1 MGENYTNLLEYINI
15 NTKVIFEVGAR
26 DGYDSITMAKK
37 YNNATIYSYECN
49 PIVIDTCKMNLQN
62 YKNIIFSPYGLGEK
76 NELKQ
81 FYIYAPNKVI
91 NKNLIGASSFFPRP
105 DTNNLILTENIK
117 ISTLKDEFEK
127 YNIEFIDILCMDVQ
141 GSELNVLKGAK
152 NYINNIKYIIMEQP
166 KPIKE
171 QKLNQKRKNIKAINN
186 YIGAPEYSEI
196 VDFMRKNKFVQ
207 IKQMDENLFEDNVL
221 YKNILL

>member
-1 MGENYTNLLEYINI
+1 MGENYTNLLENINI

-26 DGYDSITMAKK
+26 YGYDSITIAKK
-37 YNNATIYSYECN
+37 YNNCTIYSYECN
-49 PIVIDTCKMNLQN
+49 PIVIDICKMNIQN

-91 NKNLIGASSFFPRP
+91 NKVLIGASSFFPRP

-141 GSELNVLKGAK
+141 GSELNVLKGAEK
-152 NYINNIKYIIMEQP
+152 YINNIKYIIMEQP
-166 KPIKE
+166 KPMKE
-171 QKLNQKRKNIKAINN
+171 QKLNQKRNYIKAINN
-186 YIGAPEYSEI
+186 YIGAPQYSEI
-196 VDFMRKNKFVQ
+196 VDFMRKNNFLQ
-207 IKQMDENLFEDNVL
+207 IKQIEENLFEDNVL
-221 YKNILL
+221 YKNTLL